1 MYLHLWTPKVAC
13 NNLSVTDVR
22 ALTPALRAAH
32 DKALAAGAAVPT
44 SVSNSLL
51 RLERE
56 AAAFDVAAPEPDAAD
71 APDVNLTRA
80 ALVSAWRTASAQL
93 DVWVKIDKATKATEA
108 EALRGRVFAGAKPLA
123 FLGGKVRPVWV
134 RSGEVLDL
142 LRAHGGARLFE
153 ARGGGAAYQQLA
165 AAHDACGRAI
175 GISGSLRPAR
185 ARVNQRA
192 VLQDVTAA
200 LCDYVTRARTITCP
214 DCPGTEAITGRLLAP
229 LAAVAPVRKGAK
241 PAKKTD
247 GAAEGDAKKATPRAA
262 KDAATPAPA
271 PAAPAAPPPAN
282 DAAPQA
288 VAS

>member
-56 AAAFDVAAPEPDAAD
+56 AAAFEVAAPTPDAAD
-71 APDVNLTRA
+71 APDVNQARS
-80 ALVSAWRTASAQL
+80 ALASAWRTASAQL
-93 DVWVKIDKATKATEA
+93 DVWVKIDKVSKATET
-108 EALRGRVFAGAKPLA
+108 EALRGKVFVGAKALA
-123 FLGGKVRPVWV
+123 FLSGKVRAVWV
-134 RSGEVLDL
+134 RSGEVLDV
-142 LRAHGGARLFE
+142 LRAHGGERLFE
-153 ARGGGAAYQQLA
+153 ARGGAAAYQQLA
-165 AAHDACGRAI
+165 AAHEACGRAI

-192 VLQDVTAA
+192 VLQDVSAA

-214 DCPGTEAITGRLLAP
+214 DCPGTEAVTARLLAP
-229 LAAVAPVRKGAK
+229 LAAVAPVRKGTKA
-241 PAKKTD
+241 AKKTD
-247 GAAEGDAKKATPRAA
+247 GAAESDAKKATPQAA
-262 KDAATPAPA
+262 KD
-271 PAAPAAPPPAN
+271 PAAPVAPPAN

>member
-56 AAAFDVAAPEPDAAD
+56 AAAFNVAAPEPDAVA
-71 APDVNLTRA
+71 APDVNLARA
-80 ALVSAWRTASAQL
+80 ALASAWRTASAQL
-93 DVWVKIDKATKATEA
+93 DVWVKIDKASNATEA
-108 EALRGRVFAGAKPLA
+108 ETLRGRVLAGAKPLA
-123 FLGGKVRPVWV
+123 FLSGKVRAVWV

-153 ARGGGAAYQQLA
+153 ARGGAAAYQQLA

-200 LCDYVTRARTITCP
+200 LCDYVTRARTVTCP
-214 DCPGTEAITGRLLAP
+214 DCPGTEAVTGRLLAP

-247 GAAEGDAKKATPRAA
+247 AAEGDAKKATPRAA
-262 KDAATPAPA
+262 KDAAA
-271 PAAPAAPPPAN
+271 PAAAPPAN